1 MEFRGWVTDYYESS
15 FQGIIDDEVTK
26 PLSAL
31 ERMVPQQAQKWIEWD
46 QTKKEQGTWPR
57 KIMVSTW
64 FKHETNLVT
73 MIDLLKIMKEELEKT
88 AHKINGQNVKA
99 MLEVSPQRRPLTKA
113 GALFSQGLKEV
124 GADES
129 KVRACHGNVR
139 YLSLWEEIL
148 LPKMHARTKVT
159 RKKVGSSTY
168 MLCQQYVQISTT
180 LFLKRW

>member
-15 FQGIIDDEVTK
+15 FQGITDDEVTK

-99 MLEVSPQRRPLTKA
+99 SLEVSPQRIPLTKA
-113 GALFSQGLKEV
+113 DALFFEGLKEV

-129 KVRACHGNVR
+129 KVRAFLGNVR

-148 LPKMHARTKVT
+148 LPKKFTRGRRSRARRLGLRHTCCVNNMY
-159 RKKVGSSTY
+159 R
-168 MLCQQYVQISTT
+168 
-180 LFLKRW
+180 F